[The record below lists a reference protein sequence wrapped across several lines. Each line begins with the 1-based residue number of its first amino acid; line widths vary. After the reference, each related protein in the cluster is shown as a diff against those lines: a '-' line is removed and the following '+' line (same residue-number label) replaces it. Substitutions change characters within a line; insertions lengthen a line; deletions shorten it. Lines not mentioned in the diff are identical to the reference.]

1 MSCCGKKTAGLQV
14 NINAD
19 QPGAFTPVTKMWND
33 VLFEYTGAT
42 GLTVKG
48 GISRKIYRFN
58 NAGDVQMIDYRDA
71 SGMMGIPVLKKL
83 H

>member
-1 MSCCGKKTAGLQV
+1 MSCCGKKITGQQI
-14 NINAD
+14 NISSD
-19 QPGAFTPVTKMWND
+19 QSGTFIPVTKMWND
-33 VLFEYTGAT
+33 ILFEYTGAT

-48 GISRKIYRFN
+48 GISRKVYRFN

-83 H
+83 R

>member
-1 MSCCGKKTAGLQV
+1 MSCCGKKTADQKV
-14 NINAD
+14 NISSN
-19 QPGAFTPVTKMWND
+19 QSGAFVPVTKMWND
-33 VLFEYTGAT
+33 NLFEYTGES

-58 NAGDVQMIDYRDA
+58 GKGDVQSIDYRDA